1 MNDNNNEKEKTK
13 QLIKKEDFIAM
24 RVSIGLFDLPT
35 YIITCVFTLDSIHIC
50 TLVKF
55 AGNRFQEV
63 TKYRFMNEVIANTKY
78 TAVVSVGNFILTC
91 KY

>member
-1 MNDNNNEKEKTK
+1 MRKKNKTTY
-13 QLIKKEDFIAM
+13 KKENFIAM

-35 YIITCVFTLDSIHIC
+35 YIITCMFTLDSIH

-63 TKYRFMNEVIANTKY
+63 TKYIFMNEVIQTQKQNTQLLCLWE
-78 TAVVSVGNFILTC
+78 TLF
-91 KY
+91 